1 MVNRVVALMSWE
13 NTIRKDLRPEDYRE
27 MDARDAM
34 NAPSHA
40 KYIDKII
47 KQVQGDL
54 ARVKSFITAFHNH
67 QDGEDWKYD
76 MQPSIKAFDN
86 LKEELEKEIEEYY
99 ERLNY
104 QGD

>member
-1 MVNRVVALMSWE
+1 
-13 NTIRKDLRPEDYRE
+13 

-47 KQVQGDL
+47 KKVRQDL
-54 ARVKSFITAFHNH
+54 QEVKNFITGFHNH
-67 QDGEDWKYD
+67 TDGEDWEYD
-76 MQPSIKAFDN
+76 MQPSVKAFDN
-86 LKEELEKEIEEYY
+86 LNEELEKEIEEYY

-104 QGD
+104 